1 MTGQAQVK
9 SPQNQGWKERAEV
22 FQGSTIRELAG
33 LVEEVMR
40 AHKTTV
46 QPRAAVTVNPSS
58 TSNGFPAGAS
68 R

>member
-9 SPQNQGWKERAEV
+9 SPQSQGWKERAEV
-22 FQGSTIRELAG
+22 FQGSTILELAG

-46 QPRAAVTVNPSS
+46 EPRAEVTVNPRS
-58 TSNGFPAGAS
+58 TSNGFSAGAI